1 MKVCMIGGRKLK
13 KEQQQKGL
21 GSAPEKASQM
31 KRFTDWNTVVPIN
44 HGYDE
49 TKPESELTLTDMQ
62 GAAEFRGGLTEW
74 ENSDKIST

>member
-1 MKVCMIGGRKLK
+1 
-13 KEQQQKGL
+13 
-21 GSAPEKASQM
+21 M

-62 GAAEFRGGLTEW
+62 GAAVFRGGLTEW